1 MPDMTK
7 PSINSLED
15 DPLACADRMNTA
27 MQSICA
33 QFRAEAV
40 IGALSTSFAQLIVE
54 HGGSSEPLLKML
66 QEHSTA
72 PPHLRT
78 PLRECH
84 AQVKTMISSL
94 KRDGFSLYAL
104 LWAVLGTI
112 LRVLT
117 ECGFPQDD
125 IDSARDDMIMRI
137 NAAQRLSVN

>member
-1 MPDMTK
+1 MTK
-7 PSINSLED
+7 QSINSVED

-54 HGGSSEPLLKML
+54 YGGSSEPLLKML

-78 PLRECH
+78 PLRECR

-94 KRDGFSLYAL
+94 KRDGFSLYAI
-104 LWAVLGTI
+104 LWAVLGNI
-112 LRVLT
+112 LALHTVL
-117 ECGFPQDD
+117 GFSQDE
-125 IDSARDDMIMRI
+125 INSVRDDMITRI
-137 NAAQRLSVN
+137 NEAQRLSVN